1 MSKTY
6 SFQKYVVAFLDL
18 VGQRDATRRLRSI
31 PTTAAE
37 GKEFIELAQESV
49 GTVLELRRHFNNYF
63 AVMKD
68 DQEDLPG
75 LPAELRAKLAKPS
88 RLRNTRCWGC
98 LTLL

>member
-37 GKEFIELAQESV
+37 GREFIELAQESV
-49 GTVLELRRHFNNYF
+49 GTVLELRRHFNELCCDERRSRGPTWF
-63 AVMKD
+63 ARRVAC
-68 DQEDLPG
+68 QAARSLPG
-75 LPAELRAKLAKPS
+75 
-88 RLRNTRCWGC
+88 CGIHDVGDV
-98 LTLL
+98 